1 MLPGKPVSDEIDEI
15 DEIDEACA
23 LVRLRA
29 LRPQGATV
37 RPQRGSALF
46 SGGVPKPRQFLKSV
60 LSCSGKY
67 DIGSTIKYSILES
80 MTDSKKLVLNST
92 KCMLTK

>member
-29 LRPQGATV
+29 LRPQGPTV

-60 LSCSGKY
+60 QYLAVVENMTSEVLLSTLFWSR
-67 DIGSTIKYSILES
+67 
-80 MTDSKKLVLNST
+80 
-92 KCMLTK
+92 